1 MAAANLAPSADLAS
15 AVAAPALA
23 GVGVHVT
30 EDAFGKADGVAV
42 QRYTLANG
50 KVSVQVITLGAIIS
64 AIRVPDRQGKQADIV
79 MGFDDPQGYLG
90 KDNPYFGATVGRVAN
105 RIANASFSL
114 DGSVFKLHANAPNS
128 VTLHGGL
135 RGWDKAVWDASRF
148 ADGVTFSLLSPDGDE
163 GFPGAVLAQVTYRL
177 TADSR
182 LLVHYQAVAT
192 KPTPVNIVNHS
203 YFNLAGHGAGPEEVY
218 RTRLGVNADRYTVLD
233 QFQTPTGGVADVD
246 GTPYDMRTHPLLGD
260 VLAKADVDYNFVISR
275 GSEQP
280 GQMAFA
286 AGAYHEASGRTLEVY
301 TDQPGVQVYTSNGLP
316 EASKAAVVGK
326 GGAKYLKHGAFCLE
340 TQNFPDAIHHVGRF
354 PDSVLRPG
362 SLYQHNMV
370 LKFGVR
376 SAQ

>member
-1 MAAANLAPSADLAS
+1 MAAVDIAS
-15 AVAAPALA
+15 VITTPALA

-30 EDAFGKADGVAV
+30 EDAFGKVGEQPV

-64 AIRVPDRQGKQADIV
+64 AIHVPDQNGEQQDIV

-114 DGSVFKLHANAPNS
+114 DGKDYKLRANAPND
-128 VTLHGGL
+128 VTLHGGI
-135 RGWDKAVWDASRF
+135 RGWDKAVWNASRF

-182 LLVHYQAVAT
+182 LLVNFQAVTT
-192 KPTPVNIVNHS
+192 KPTPINIVNHS
-203 YFNLAGHGAGPEEVY
+203 YFNLAGHDAGPEEVY

-233 QFQTPTGGVADVD
+233 QFQTPTGSLADVE
-246 GTPYDMRTHPLLGD
+246 GTPYDMRAHPLLGD
-260 VLAKADVDYNFVISR
+260 VLAKADVDYNFVITR
-275 GSEQP
+275 GAELPRQLVY
-280 GQMAFA
+280 A
-286 AGAYHEASGRTLEVY
+286 AGAFHEASGRTLEVY

-316 EASKAAVVGK
+316 EASKKPVVGK
-326 GGAKYLKHGAFCLE
+326 GGAKYQKHGAFCLE

-354 PDSVLRPG
+354 PDTVLRPG
-362 SLYQHNMV
+362 SVYQHNMV
-370 LKFGVR
+370 LKFGTR
-376 SAQ
+376 PRKQL